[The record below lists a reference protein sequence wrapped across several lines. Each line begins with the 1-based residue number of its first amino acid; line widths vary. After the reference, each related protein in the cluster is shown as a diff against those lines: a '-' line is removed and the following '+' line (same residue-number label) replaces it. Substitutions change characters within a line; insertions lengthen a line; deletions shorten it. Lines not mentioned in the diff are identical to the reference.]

1 MDFRT
6 VRRTFLDYFI
16 RQHHRLVR
24 SSPVIP
30 FEDPTLLF
38 TNAGMNQFKDQLLGL
53 RDEGY
58 RRACSV
64 QKCIRAGGKH
74 NDLDAVGKD
83 GRHLTFFEMLG
94 NWSFGDYYKREAIE
108 WAWNLSLEGFGLD
121 PSRIH
126 VSVYKDDDEA
136 YELWRTHI
144 GVPPERIVR
153 LGDLDKGDEENF
165 WSMGP
170 TGPCGPC
177 TELYYDLGPAHS
189 CGKPSC
195 GVGCDCDRYFEY
207 WNNVFMEFN
216 RQADGAFVPL
226 AFKSVDT
233 GLGLERLTAILNGK
247 VSVFETDA
255 FQPLIQA
262 IRAAAPVQL
271 PEEKMAVACNVVA
284 DHVRSVS
291 VSLADG
297 AFFSNEGRGYVL
309 RRILRRGVRFCR
321 ELGFREP
328 FIYKLVAIVA
338 ETLGD
343 VYPELHEK
351 RGHVEREIRTEEQ
364 RFLATLDHGLDLFD
378 KTLATLPPGTGFPGE
393 AAFKLHDTYGFPVDL
408 TEIMLGERG
417 ATLDRSGF
425 DQAMEA
431 QRTRGRSAMKFYE
444 GAGAA
449 AGVWVESP
457 YRSDDELAGKRFV
470 GYHTERAECRV
481 LRYRA
486 HGEDQFELVLDRTP
500 FYAESGGQVADTG
513 TLEGCGLCLA
523 VQDVQRNENDLV
535 VHRVACS
542 GALPLGLFDTSFVAT
557 VDGARRQA
565 IRRNHTAT
573 HLLHRALRD
582 LLGEGV
588 HQAGSKVSPEALRFD
603 FNTSQRL
610 EPQALRH
617 LETAVNAAILANLPV
632 EIHEDL
638 PLEEARRHGA
648 MALFGEKYGDLVRM
662 VQIEDVSL
670 ELCGGTHARRTG
682 DLGSF
687 VVTEEGSIASGVRRI
702 EARTGEGALTY
713 LRDRLAV
720 VEKLGKRFGVVESSL
735 DEHLGRLADE
745 NKELR
750 RQVEKLGEEVFVAR
764 LPERLA
770 SVPTTPK
777 GTKVLVE
784 KLPEGLGRN
793 ELLRRADLLRDRLGS
808 GVVAL
813 TLPQGPKL
821 ALVLTVT
828 PDLQAAHPA
837 TDLLK
842 TVTERLGGSGGGKP
856 HLAQGSLADPARFP
870 ELEALLLGVLG

>member
-297 AFFSNEGRGYVL
+297 AFFSNEGRGDVL

-364 RFLATLDHGLDLFD
+364 
-378 KTLATLPPGTGFPGE
+378 
-393 AAFKLHDTYGFPVDL
+393 
-408 TEIMLGERG
+408 
-417 ATLDRSGF
+417 
-425 DQAMEA
+425 
-431 QRTRGRSAMKFYE
+431 
-444 GAGAA
+444 
-449 AGVWVESP
+449 
-457 YRSDDELAGKRFV
+457 
-470 GYHTERAECRV
+470 
-481 LRYRA
+481 
-486 HGEDQFELVLDRTP
+486 
-500 FYAESGGQVADTG
+500 
-513 TLEGCGLCLA
+513 
-523 VQDVQRNENDLV
+523 
-535 VHRVACS
+535 
-542 GALPLGLFDTSFVAT
+542 
-557 VDGARRQA
+557 
-565 IRRNHTAT
+565 
-573 HLLHRALRD
+573 
-582 LLGEGV
+582 
-588 HQAGSKVSPEALRFD
+588 
-603 FNTSQRL
+603 
-610 EPQALRH
+610 
-617 LETAVNAAILANLPV
+617 
-632 EIHEDL
+632 
-638 PLEEARRHGA
+638 
-648 MALFGEKYGDLVRM
+648 
-662 VQIEDVSL
+662 
-670 ELCGGTHARRTG
+670 
-682 DLGSF
+682 
-687 VVTEEGSIASGVRRI
+687 
-702 EARTGEGALTY
+702 
-713 LRDRLAV
+713 
-720 VEKLGKRFGVVESSL
+720 
-735 DEHLGRLADE
+735 
-745 NKELR
+745 
-750 RQVEKLGEEVFVAR
+750 
-764 LPERLA
+764 
-770 SVPTTPK
+770 
-777 GTKVLVE
+777 
-784 KLPEGLGRN
+784 
-793 ELLRRADLLRDRLGS
+793 
-808 GVVAL
+808 
-813 TLPQGPKL
+813 
-821 ALVLTVT
+821 
-828 PDLQAAHPA
+828 
-837 TDLLK
+837 
-842 TVTERLGGSGGGKP
+842 
-856 HLAQGSLADPARFP
+856 
-870 ELEALLLGVLG
+870 